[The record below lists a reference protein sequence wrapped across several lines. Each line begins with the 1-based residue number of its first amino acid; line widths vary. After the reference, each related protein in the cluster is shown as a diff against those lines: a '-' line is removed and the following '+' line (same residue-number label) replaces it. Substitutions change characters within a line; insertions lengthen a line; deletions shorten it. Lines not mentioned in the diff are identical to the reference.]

1 MPFSSRLS
9 APPAA
14 HGSPRADHPASPLAS
29 TDVAAPDPAW
39 SGLPWT
45 ALVDAADELARVGR
59 RAEARA
65 AYECALARLA
75 EAPDPA
81 RASALVRWIART
93 WQVDTRHEEALDC
106 VTAAE
111 AIALAHQDPRGYGHA
126 VNIRAIVSWQ
136 RGELDDA
143 QRLYSQCLDIA
154 LTEGDTLL
162 AAMTSQNL
170 GIIATVRGDHESAL
184 QHYRAS
190 LQGYRAL
197 GVDRD
202 VYIVQNNL
210 GRLYC
215 ERGQWTEAEDAYAA
229 ALQLATAV
237 GESSHRTMI
246 ELNVAEMW
254 VSRGDF
260 DRAELACERAR
271 ALAVAAQD
279 SHADGEAHRI
289 EGIIARE
296 RRDFAAAELA
306 FAEAETVARQR
317 EDLLL
322 QAQVS
327 RERAELFRQQGRLP
341 ELLQA
346 LTFARERFGRL
357 RAQRAVAD
365 VDRLMRRVEQDFIQV
380 VQRWGESI
388 EEKDRYTQGHCER
401 VADIACRLAER
412 CGVEGAQL
420 FWFRVGAILHD
431 VGKIDIDAEILN
443 KPDRLTADEWATMK
457 RHPVAG
463 VEVLRDIGLP
473 EEVARVVRS
482 HHENWDGSGY
492 PDALRGERIPLW
504 ARITCIADVY
514 DALTSERSYKR
525 ALTHQEAMD
534 VMRRDV
540 GRQFDPALF
549 HHFEQLTAAQPPVA
563 HPPSLLPGEVPAAD
577 VVPPVAI
584 AGAARDDLT
593 GLPLRRAFLT
603 ATAEALAAA
612 ARAPHPVSLL
622 VIDVD
627 HFKLV
632 NDTYGHLQGD
642 DVLRAVSA
650 ALQEGVRPAD
660 VVGRYAGDEFVVL
673 LPGTAHAD
681 ALDVAERLRRGVEQ
695 VRLVVRDRHSETI
708 GVTLSIGVATADAGG
723 GATDD
728 LFAAAD
734 GALYLSKRQGR
745 NRVGSARETVPEAS
759 APTLDFERFVG
770 RVTELRTLIRALEKA
785 ASGKPQLVNVVG
797 EAGVGKSTLV
807 RQLRPE
813 VRLRGGAMVTGRFIE
828 ADVKPPYGAW
838 AEVLEALHR
847 LGLVAP
853 RAWPEL
859 RRLVPALDPEAQSS
873 GALTP
878 TSGSGS
884 KYALLAELA
893 EYLRLASQRTTVIVV
908 LDDVQ
913 WGDASSWDALEFVM
927 QQVQD
932 ERLLFCLTTRVE
944 DAHAIAERRRRL
956 SRDERTGELALQR
969 LTLAELRLWIETV
982 FHQGHVGDAFPH
994 FLHAYTEG
1002 NPLLVVHVLRSLL
1015 EDGSIWYAGRR
1026 WQWNDTPELRLPPAV
1041 ADLIAARVARL
1052 SEGARKQLAL
1062 AAVVGRTFDLD
1073 VVLAAG
1079 ALAEDDFLDAIDEGI
1094 AAKVVEDSG
1103 GGDGTHYSFS
1113 HGLIAEAMRASLNQR
1128 RLARAHE
1135 KVAQALERLRPAAVS
1150 DIAAHFDAAGNSE
1163 KAFAFAV
1170 LAAERA
1176 VAVYA
1181 HNEAAA
1187 SFEVAQRH
1195 APSDEARLDA
1205 RLRQAAA
1212 LELAGRYLEGVALC
1226 DLIIAEAV
1234 SWGGGD
1240 RLLPVRRHRERLR
1253 LLLGQ
1258 SMAESRA
1265 AFELLLADA
1274 EERGDRAEEVQ
1285 LLGMLSRVYLR
1296 LGEPTAGKA
1305 FARRAVTRA
1314 GQEGDPK
1321 LVADTL
1327 VHLGTTLLQSD
1338 AAESV
1343 DCYEQA
1349 LATFAREGDQIAQ
1362 ARCHINIGIALS
1374 QLGRG
1379 DASREQYERA
1389 LALGRSTRTPDMIG
1403 LASLNLGVLL
1413 MKTGHFAQ
1421 AEASLTEAMQGFQI
1435 VRSEPHR
1442 LAALYN
1448 LANLA
1453 RERDHAPRAAE
1464 LYGEAAVVA
1473 ASVGQPDIEIGA
1485 RAGQGLALFRLDR
1498 CDEGLA
1504 CLRTAEVLLS
1514 RRPDWWFQG
1523 RELLVALRV
1532 RADLASGNV
1541 RGADRTFRE
1550 SLATAERHDL
1560 YGAAWLVAEL
1570 AHVLSEAGLADV
1582 WNDVERFRGEL
1593 SKLDFVPLTGRY
1605 AQLQLTG

>member
-1 MPFSSRLS
+1 
-9 APPAA
+9 
-14 HGSPRADHPASPLAS
+14 
-29 TDVAAPDPAW
+29 
-39 SGLPWT
+39 
-45 ALVDAADELARVGR
+45 VDTADELAKVGR

-65 AYECALARLA
+65 AYEYALTRLA
-75 EAPDPA
+75 EAPEPG
-81 RASALVRWIART
+81 RASSLVRWIARA
-93 WQVDTRHEEALDC
+93 WQLDTRHDEALDC
-106 VTAAE
+106 LAAAE
-111 AIALAHQDPRGYGHA
+111 AIALAHGDQKGFGHA

-136 RGELDDA
+136 RGELDEA

-154 LTEGDTLL
+154 LKEGDTLL
-162 AAMTSQNL
+162 AAMASQNL

-184 QHYRAS
+184 HHYKAS

-197 GVDRD
+197 GVERD
-202 VYIVQNNL
+202 IFIVQNNL

-215 ERGQWTEAEDAYAA
+215 ERGQWDEAEGAFAA
-229 ALQLATAV
+229 ALELATAV
-237 GESSHRTMI
+237 GESSHCTMI

-254 VSRGDF
+254 VSRGAF
-260 DRAELACERAR
+260 DRAEAACGRAR
-271 ALAVAAQD
+271 ERAVAAQD

-289 EGIIARE
+289 AGIIARE
-296 RRDFAAAELA
+296 GRDYAAAERA
-306 FAEAETVARQR
+306 FAEAEAIARQR

-322 QAQVS
+322 QAQVT
-327 RERAELFRQQGRLP
+327 RERAELFRLQGRLP
-341 ELLQA
+341 ELLQS
-346 LTFARERFGRL
+346 LTLARELFGRL

-365 VDRLMRRVEQDFIQV
+365 VDRLTRRVEQDFIQV

-401 VADIACRLAER
+401 VADIACQLAER

-443 KPDRLTADEWATMK
+443 KPDRLTADEWSVMK
-457 RHPVAG
+457 RHPAAG

-473 EEVARVVRS
+473 EDVARVVRS

-525 ALTHQEAMD
+525 ALSHQEAMD

-549 HHFEQLTAAQPPVA
+549 HHFEQLTTVSPPAAHHLSLVTGDEPPVHA
-563 HPPSLLPGEVPAAD
+563 PPTTPL
-577 VVPPVAI
+577 

-603 ATAEALAAA
+603 ATGEALAAA
-612 ARAPHPVSLL
+612 VRRASPVSLL

-650 ALQEGVRPAD
+650 ALQEGVRPD
-660 VVGRYAGDEFVVL
+660 DLVGRYAGDEFVVL

-681 ALDVAERLRRGVEQ
+681 ALEIAERLRRGVSS
-695 VRLVVRDRHSETI
+695 VRLVVRDRREETI
-708 GVTLSIGVATADAGG
+708 GVTLSIGVATADDGAGL
-723 GATDD
+723 TDD

-734 GALYLSKRQGR
+734 GALYLAKRQGR
-745 NRVGSARETVPEAS
+745 NRVGSARDAVPEAS

-770 RVTELRTLIRALEKA
+770 RVAELRALIRALEKA

-813 VRLRGGAMVTGRFIE
+813 VRLRGGAMVTGRFIA
-828 ADVKPPYGAW
+828 ADVKPPYGPW
-838 AEVLEALHR
+838 AEVLEAIHR

-859 RRLVPALDPEAQSS
+859 RRLVPAIDPEAMAAGGAAPS
-873 GALTP
+873 G
-878 TSGSGS
+878 GSGS

-893 EYLRLASQRTTVIVV
+893 EYLRLASLRTTVIVV

-913 WGDASSWDALEFVM
+913 WGDASSWDALEFVL
-927 QQVQD
+927 QQLQG

-956 SRDERTGELALQR
+956 SRDERTSELALQR

-1026 WQWNDTPELRLPPAV
+1026 WQWNDAPELRLPPAV

-1052 SEGARKQLAL
+1052 SEGARKHLSL

-1073 VVLAAG
+1073 VVLTAG
-1079 ALAEDDFLDAIDEGI
+1079 ELAEDDFLDSIDEGI

-1135 KVAQALERLRPAAVS
+1135 KVAQALEQLRPGAVS
-1150 DIAAHFDAAGNSE
+1150 DIAAHFDAAGNSA

-1205 RLRQAAA
+1205 RLRQASA

-1240 RLLPVRRHRERLR
+1240 RLLPVRRQRERLR

-1258 SMAESRA
+1258 SLADSRA
-1265 AFELLLADA
+1265 AFERLLAEA
-1274 EERGDRAEEVQ
+1274 EERGDRTEEVL
-1285 LLGMLSRVYLR
+1285 LLGMLSRVYLK
-1296 LGEPTAGKA
+1296 LGEPSAGKA
-1305 FARRAVTRA
+1305 FARRAVSRA
-1314 GQEGDPK
+1314 EGEGDPK

-1338 AAESV
+1338 AVESV
-1343 DCYEQA
+1343 ECYEQA
-1349 LATFAREGDQIAQ
+1349 LATFEQEGDHVAQ
-1362 ARCHINIGIALS
+1362 ARCHINVGIALS

-1379 DASREQYERA
+1379 DASRARYERA

-1413 MKTGHFAQ
+1413 MKTGHFAD

-1453 RERDHAPRAAE
+1453 RERENASRAAE

-1473 ASVGQPDIEIGA
+1473 AAVGQADIEIGA
-1485 RAGQGLALFRLDR
+1485 RAGQGLAFFALERR
-1498 CDEGLA
+1498 EEGVA
-1504 CLRTAEVLLS
+1504 CLRTADMLLA

-1532 RADLASGNV
+1532 RADLAGGNV
-1541 RGADRTFRE
+1541 RGADRVFRE
-1550 SLATAERHDL
+1550 SLVTAERHDL

-1570 AHVLSEAGLADV
+1570 APVLSAAGIADV
-1582 WNDVERFRGEL
+1582 WAHVQRFRGEL
-1593 SKLDFVPLTGRY
+1593 ARLDFAPLTGRY
-1605 AQLQLTG
+1605 ARLQRQQGTTS